1 MMFLVREVKLHL
13 RRLWRSLDHPDGKL
27 GLTVTALGENLTFF
41 DSMSPKKALIVSLFL
56 GSTAFWLG
64 TGIGLGVFC
73 AFFDVPADI
82 KARVLHAA
90 YLGMVA
96 MYASV
101 MFGVVHVV
109 FFRRRHDWTIDVI
122 DRAL

>member
-1 MMFLVREVKLHL
+1 
-13 RRLWRSLDHPDGKL
+13 
-27 GLTVTALGENLTFF
+27 
-41 DSMSPKKALIVSLFL
+41 
-56 GSTAFWLG
+56 
-64 TGIGLGVFC
+64 
-73 AFFDVPADI
+73 
-82 KARVLHAA
+82 
-90 YLGMVA
+90 MVA